1 MRWYLGS
8 DTFQDRAPNEHA
20 RALFIELQDI
30 YNEHDK
36 AHPSGEDIEDKLDE
50 GKDGWIDGA
59 GERGEKDRHTVTNA
73 DKQPARV

>member
-50 GKDGWIDGA
+50 GKDG
-59 GERGEKDRHTVTNA
+59 
-73 DKQPARV
+73 